1 MLVFFR
7 KDDNSMSREV
17 LNYIG
22 AALCIFSALLALAG
36 FFSTIHL
43 FDQREVNKDLI
54 YMIGIIFFL
63 IIVLLITAI
72 AFLF

>member
-1 MLVFFR
+1 MLVVLR
-7 KDDNSMSREV
+7 KDDNSMSREM

-22 AALCIFSALLALAG
+22 IFLCVFSVFLSIVG
-36 FFSTIHL
+36 FFSTIQL
-43 FDQREVNKDLI
+43 FNKRKDNKDLI

-63 IIVLLITAI
+63 IIVLLVTAI